1 MTGVI
6 GRTNA
11 YCGPTSAHHIA
22 TMSVVIVFLLGVA
35 NFAMHGAVIHSGH
48 PLLAEKRWYLHR
60 LGGRVTLATEFL
72 LLLAALLLAAQGWT
86 WPAWAYCGYSLLNAL
101 AVWLILTR
109 RV

>member
-1 MTGVI
+1 MGD
-6 GRTNA
+6 
-11 YCGPTSAHHIA
+11 
-22 TMSVVIVFLLGVA
+22 MSLVGIFLLGIA

-48 PLLAEKRWYLHR
+48 PLLSQKRWYLHR

-72 LLLAALLLAAQGWT
+72 LLLAALLLATDGWL
-86 WPAWAYCGYSLLNAL
+86 WVAWLYFAYSLLNGV